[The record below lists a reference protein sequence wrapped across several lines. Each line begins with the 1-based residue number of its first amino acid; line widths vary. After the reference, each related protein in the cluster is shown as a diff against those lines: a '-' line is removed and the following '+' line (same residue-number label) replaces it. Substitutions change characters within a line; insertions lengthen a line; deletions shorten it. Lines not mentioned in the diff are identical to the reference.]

1 MITYNEAKQLLN
13 QGIFPCLI
21 RNGTINYIISYND
34 NELSCTTSFYKA
46 SYTAENENSELSI
59 QFINDG
65 GGGMAK

>member
-21 RNGTINYIISYND
+21 HNGRINYIVSYND
-34 NELSCTTSFYKA
+34 NELSCATPFYGA
-46 SYTAENENSELSI
+46 SYTAENENSELSL

-65 GGGMAK
+65 GGMER

>member
-21 RNGTINYIISYND
+21 YNNSKINYIISYNN
-34 NELSCTTSFYKA
+34 NELSCATSFYGA
-46 SYTAENENSELSI
+46 SYTAENENSELSL

-65 GGGMAK
+65 GGMAR